1 MQERLSDAIFVIG
14 WMQFAVLAASA
25 MVPIRLKWRTAL
37 AGLPRL
43 YRQLF
48 WVYGGYVVLG
58 IVALALICVT
68 NSTALA
74 DGSLLARSVCLYGA
88 IFWGVRLSLQAVF
101 DARPYLTTRWLRV
114 LYYSLTVVFAL
125 FTIVYALAALWPR

>member
-1 MQERLSDAIFVIG
+1 MQERLADAIYAIG
-14 WMQFAVLAASA
+14 WLQLAVLIASA
-25 MVPIRLKWRTAL
+25 LVPIRLKWRTAL

-58 IVALALICVT
+58 IVALGLICIT
-68 NSTALA
+68 SSAALA

-101 DARPYLTTRWLRV
+101 DAGPYLTTRWLRV
-114 LYYSLTVVFAL
+114 LYHSLTVVFAC